1 MHGPMSIYFYK
12 VTQFNKCSRKLDE
25 ASEANPLP
33 FLLTGEF
40 FLKNL
45 LEKRKAEATQAE

>member
-1 MHGPMSIYFYK
+1 MHGTRSIHFDK
-12 VTQFNKCSRKLDE
+12 VIQFMERSRKLE
-25 ASEANPLP
+25 ASEAHPVP

-45 LEKRKAEATQAE
+45 LEKRKAEATEAK